1 MKLILQSVSSAEVQV
16 YADEAHTQREKTE
29 KI

>member
-16 YADEAHTQREKTE
+16 YADEAHTQQEKTE

>member
-16 YADEAHTQREKTE
+16 YTDESYQECLKTE